1 MGINI
6 RICTAITIIT
16 ICVFA
21 LVRGFG
27 IVQFSRVKM
36 EVGSAENGAERMQSW
51 ATVAGLGAAALQS
64 QLAPSIDPSDLK
76 AAISRREA
84 LAAILSVKPM
94 SSNDWLSLSGIQ
106 LMTDQPMEQVLGSLM
121 LSMMTGPN
129 EGYTMTERA
138 MFGVSLWED
147 LSPDLRRHVIN
158 DLAAG
163 EIPESSKIRDVFA
176 GKSAAV
182 SNELR
187 TSLLATGLSPKQ
199 VDRRLGL

>member
-1 MGINI
+1 MGI
-6 RICTAITIIT
+6 RFFTAITIIT
-16 ICVFA
+16 LCVFA
-21 LVRGFG
+21 LVRGLG

-36 EVGSAENGAERMQSW
+36 EVGSAENGAQSMQSW

-64 QLAPSIDPSDLK
+64 HLAPSIDPSDLK
-76 AAISRREA
+76 AANSRRET
-84 LAAILSVKPM
+84 LAAILAVKPM
-94 SSNDWLSLSGIQ
+94 SSNDWLSLSGMQ
-106 LMTDQPMEQVLGSLM
+106 LMTDQPMEQVLGSLK

-129 EGYTMTERA
+129 EGYTMTERG

-147 LSPDLRRHVIN
+147 LSPDLRRHVTN

-163 EIPESSKIRDVFA
+163 EIPEGSKIRAAFDA
-176 GKSAAV
+176 KSPAV
-182 SNELR
+182 RDDLR